1 MPNSTQH
8 TDLNQLDKELEE
20 LFTEHERNEE
30 LLHYASKSRPFEN
43 ALCGMEPP
51 ARGWWA
57 DIATEAEAVAQK
69 WEICPACQ
77 VRYSNLGSFWN

>member
-20 LFTEHERNEE
+20 LFFEQERNEN
-30 LLHYASKSRPFEN
+30 LLHYVSKSRPLEN

-51 ARGWWA
+51 AKGWWA
-57 DIATEAEAVAQK
+57 DIATEAEAIAQK

-77 VRYSNLGSFWN
+77 VRYSDLGRFWN